1 MLNINAVN
9 ALADLLD
16 NLPAE
21 AETGFNMMHYN
32 LSLDHSYM
40 QVDTHVE
47 HECGT
52 VCCIAGWAAMYLQE
66 GDQPLRE
73 SPAKLTPHDFPRRKA
88 REILGLTE
96 HQTRQ
101 LFEPMDHD
109 VSDDPNLDWYSVTP
123 KQAAKILRH
132 LATTSVVDWTI
143 IH

>member
-21 AETGFNMMHYN
+21 TETGFNMMYYN
-32 LSLDHSYM
+32 RALDHSYM

-73 SPAKLTPHDFPRRKA
+73 TPAKRELHHLPRRKA

-109 VSDDPNLDWYSVTP
+109 DPAPDLDWYSVTP
-123 KQAAKILRH
+123 KQAAKVLRH
-132 LATTSVVDWTI
+132 LAATSVVDWTI